1 MLYMYTPTTQAH
13 MFLRE
18 ILPYRRSTIAS
29 ISFIF
34 PRHQLY
40 SRGKVLDM
48 DTLRLLLDLVDITY
62 VVTRGTYEVVPG
74 LRIIYR
80 ATVKID

>member
-1 MLYMYTPTTQAH
+1 
-13 MFLRE
+13 
-18 ILPYRRSTIAS
+18 
-29 ISFIF
+29 
-34 PRHQLY
+34 
-40 SRGKVLDM
+40 M

-62 VVTRGTYEVVPG
+62 VMTRGTYEVVPG